1 MRMFLCKESVLRS
14 LLVNSNSDNDNNQLD
29 SQALRVQADSSLL
42 LQTRRR
48 NVESV
53 GKFPMM
59 GMQLRSVQIEP
70 VAYAISGWQANAVE
84 ALTAATSTL
93 LDLQNLLHL
102 LHQLLLLLQ
111 YLLLPMEHHLH
122 IDLLQRLCLHS
133 QLCQQLWRTLY
144 LWLRLAYR
152 RFLAET
158 PPARSAL
165 RISCVIWRIGANW

>member
-1 MRMFLCKESVLRS
+1 MFLCKESVLQS
-14 LLVNSNSDNDNNQLD
+14 LLINNDNNQLD
-29 SQALRVQADSSLL
+29 NQALRVQANSSLL

-53 GKFPMM
+53 RKFPMM
-59 GMQLRSVQIEP
+59 GIILRSVQIEP
-70 VAYAISGWQANAVE
+70 VANAISGWQANAVE

-93 LDLQNLLHL
+93 LDLQNLLH
-102 LHQLLLLLQ
+102 QLLLLLQ

-122 IDLLQRLCLHS
+122 TNLLQRLCLHS
-133 QLCQQLWRTLY
+133 RLCQQLWRTLH
-144 LWLRLAYR
+144 LWLRLAHR

-158 PPARSAL
+158 PPAQSVL